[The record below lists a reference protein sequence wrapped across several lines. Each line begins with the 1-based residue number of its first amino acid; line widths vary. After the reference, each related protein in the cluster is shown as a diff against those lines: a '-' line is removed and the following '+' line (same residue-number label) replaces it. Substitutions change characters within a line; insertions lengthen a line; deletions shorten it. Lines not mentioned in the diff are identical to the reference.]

1 MTIVIGGRRSIRV
14 TASTHD
20 HTGLEPDGD
29 SEVVEGRRRRIVTPQ
44 DCDCPTRRRTV
55 FDTITVYPVD
65 PR

>member
-1 MTIVIGGRRSIRV
+1 MTIAIGGRRPIRV
-14 TASTHD
+14 AVLTHNC
-20 HTGLEPDGD
+20 TGLEPEGD
-29 SEVVEGRRRRIVTPQ
+29 SEVVEGRRRRIITPQ